1 MAEIC
6 LDCMNELDGT
16 QLTEADVILEED
28 FCEEC
33 EQFAPC
39 VMRYRTPPEKILWK
53 LFHRRKASQN

>member
-53 LFHRRKASQN
+53 LFHPRKKPRN